1 MLSRRL
7 FIRWRPRSF
16 HAVVIAEHDHGTG
29 IEGVIERVHRV
40 GRRVQIRMLLSD
52 GAHGRAQV
60 ELQDWDWLELRV
72 GDIVRVTRAGSPRKS
87 AMSLNA

>member
-1 MLSRRL
+1 
-7 FIRWRPRSF
+7 
-16 HAVVIAEHDHGTG
+16 
-29 IEGVIERVHRV
+29 
-40 GRRVQIRMLLSD
+40 MLLSD